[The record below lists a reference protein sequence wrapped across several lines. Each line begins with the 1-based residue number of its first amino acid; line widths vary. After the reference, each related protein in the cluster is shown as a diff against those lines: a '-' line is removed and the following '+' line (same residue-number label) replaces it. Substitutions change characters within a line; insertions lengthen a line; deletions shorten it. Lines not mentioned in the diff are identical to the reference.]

1 MDKDMIDKIVTLI
14 VFLLPTRNG
23 VPLIINRNT
32 NPIPSHQIVSH
43 ADAQLIFAQ
52 LLYSR
57 IAKKNS
63 SHSPSL
69 TNFPREGEK
78 LFSSFSFRRLV
89 VLFSSL

>member
-1 MDKDMIDKIVTLI
+1 MIDKIVTLI

-57 IAKKNS
+57 IAKKTAATL
-63 SHSPSL
+63 HH
-69 TNFPREGEK
+69 
-78 LFSSFSFRRLV
+78 
-89 VLFSSL
+89 